1 MTRVTRREPRR
12 GYSPGTR
19 FTEEPGE
26 EAMFVRSQVRI
37 AFVLVVAASAFAAVA
52 SAQQLPAG
60 EERKMV
66 LEEQDSMASVLKR
79 LEGKTVRLRLGGSG
93 EELVGKLQKVGKE
106 LAHLSDLS
114 GREFFDAV
122 VRIDQVA
129 AVSVQVRG
137 R

>member
-1 MTRVTRREPRR
+1 M
-12 GYSPGTR
+12 
-19 FTEEPGE
+19 EEPGE
-26 EAMFVRSQVRI
+26 MAMFVRSQIRI
-37 AFVLVVAASAFAAVA
+37 PFVLVVAATAFAAAA
-52 SAQQLPAG
+52 SAQQPLAG

-66 LEEQDSMASVLKR
+66 FEEQDSMASVLKR
-79 LEGKTVRLRLGGSG
+79 LEGKPVRLRMAGSG
-93 EELVGKLQKVGKE
+93 EEVLGKLQKVGKE

>member
-1 MTRVTRREPRR
+1 
-12 GYSPGTR
+12 
-19 FTEEPGE
+19 
-26 EAMFVRSQVRI
+26 MFVRSQVRI
-37 AFVLVVAASAFAAVA
+37 AFVLVVAATAFAAAA
-52 SAQQLPAG
+52 SAQQPSAV

-79 LEGKTVRLRLGGSG
+79 LEGKTVRLRLAGSG
-93 EELVGKLQKVGKE
+93 DELVGKLQKVGKE
-106 LAHLSDLS
+106 LAHVSDLS